1 MIRMIAGYA
10 SRAPPANVTLEPT
23 IPRSEPVLEAPPLR
37 AVFDAPRS
45 PTIGIEEELM
55 LLHPR
60 TLDLEPAS
68 EEALAALT
76 GDTRFKPELIAAQ
89 IETVT
94 PPRRTVGDAAQV
106 LREAR
111 RDLAAAL
118 GGRALLAGA
127 GVHPFAAALGELH
140 GAARYTEMAAEY
152 GSIARRQ
159 LVFGLHVHV
168 AISGADRAVAVHDAL
183 RSYLPDL
190 AGLAANAP
198 FHEGRDSGLASVRP
212 TISGMLP
219 RQGVPPALGSWDAF
233 EGALSWGEEAGIL
246 PAKRRWWWELRLHPT
261 FGTIEV
267 RVADTQ
273 TTVDET
279 AAYAAVVH
287 ALVAWLAERAAAGE
301 ALPVAPTWRIAENRW
316 WAARDGLDATFAD
329 LATGVREPLR
339 ERLQRLFDEL
349 APVAVRLGCA
359 AELERARTLA
369 AGPGHAARQRA
380 EAARGGLDGL
390 AAWLAGRVLA

>member
-1 MIRMIAGYA
+1 M
-10 SRAPPANVTLEPT
+10 TLEPT
-23 IPRSEPVLEAPPLR
+23 IALAPPALR
-37 AVFDAPRS
+37 APSMRALFDAPRA

-55 LLHPR
+55 LLHPG
-60 TLDLEPAS
+60 TLDLVPSCEQ
-68 EEALAALT
+68 ALAALA
-76 GDTRFKPELIAAQ
+76 GDTRFKAELVAAQ

-111 RDLAAAL
+111 RDLLAAL
-118 GGRALLAGA
+118 DGRALVAGA

-140 GAARYTEMAAEY
+140 SAARYNELALEY
-152 GSIARRQ
+152 AGIARRQ
-159 LVFGLHVHV
+159 VVFGLHVHV
-168 AISGADRAVAVHDAL
+168 AVSGAERAVAVHDAL

-198 FHEGRDSGLASVRP
+198 FHEGRDTGLASVRP
-212 TISGMLP
+212 SIAAMLP
-219 RQGVPPALGSWDAF
+219 RQGVPPALGNWDAF
-233 EGALSWGEEAGIL
+233 ERALSWGETAAVL
-246 PAKRRWWWELRLHPT
+246 PARQRWWWELRLHPA

-287 ALVAWLAERAAAGE
+287 ALVTWLGERAAAGE
-301 ALPVAPTWRIAENRW
+301 QLPVAPTWRIAENRW
-316 WAARDGLDATFAD
+316 WAARYGLEASFAD
-329 LATGVREPLR
+329 LVTGEREPLR
-339 ERLQRLFDEL
+339 GRLERLLDEL
-349 APVAVRLGCA
+349 APVAARLGCA
-359 AELERARTLA
+359 AQLERARALA
-369 AGPGHAARQRA
+369 SGPGGAGRQRA

-390 AAWLAGRVLA
+390 VGWLAARALA